1 MTDRLRVLCLAMAL
15 LASAPAW
22 PQTARPAS
30 PPQSGQPVLP
40 APPGH
45 TGPAL
50 DAAQSAQLRQVIE
63 AQLDAFAADDGIAAF
78 SFASPGIRR
87 QFGSPDHFLAMVR
100 QAYPVVYR
108 PSSVSFLAPREA
120 GGAVYQPVRL
130 ADGNSRLWVALYR
143 MQRQADGTWRIDGC
157 ELIPQAGTS
166 T

>member
-1 MTDRLRVLCLAMAL
+1 MAERRKILILVSLGL
-15 LASAPAW
+15 LGVD
-22 PQTARPAS
+22 AR
-30 PPQSGQPVLP
+30 
-40 APPGH
+40 
-45 TGPAL
+45 
-50 DAAQSAQLRQVIE
+50 AQSHAARSAAVRNAQVRQVIE